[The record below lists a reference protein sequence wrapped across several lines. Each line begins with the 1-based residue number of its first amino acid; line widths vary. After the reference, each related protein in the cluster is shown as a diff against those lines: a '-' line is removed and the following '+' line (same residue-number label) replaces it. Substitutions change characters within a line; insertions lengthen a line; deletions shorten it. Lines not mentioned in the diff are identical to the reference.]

1 MAAIHERQ
9 QVRREVQLR
18 VTHPTPYPTISHPIR
33 FSPQPRTLFSS
44 VRCSPQSLRT
54 LFSSVTP
61 YAVLLSHS
69 VRFSSQPRTL
79 FPSVTP
85 YAFPHNPVRCSPQ
98 SLRTLFSSV
107 TPCAVLLSHSVRCSS
122 QPTHLLSALLAV
134 CKKAE
139 SHTEPSARLSGMT
152 WRRPGYWSGILQS
165 AVRAGP
171 SGGSAKGCWP
181 TTWL

>member
-44 VRCSPQSLRT
+44 V
-54 LFSSVTP
+54 TP

-69 VRFSSQPRTL
+69 VR
-79 FPSVTP
+79 
-85 YAFPHNPVRCSPQ
+85 CSPQ
-98 SLRTLFSSV
+98 SLRTLFLT
-107 TPCAVLLSHSVRCSS
+107 TPYAVLLSHPIRCSS

>member
-44 VRCSPQSLRT
+44 VRCSPQSLRA

-69 VRFSSQPRTL
+69 VR
-79 FPSVTP
+79 
-85 YAFPHNPVRCSPQ
+85 CSPQ
-98 SLRTLFSSV
+98 SLRTLFLT
-107 TPCAVLLSHSVRCSS
+107 TPYAVLLSHPIRCSS

-152 WRRPGYWSGILQS
+152 WRRPGYWSGILQR